1 MGYTILPA
9 APIREELARRDVQA
23 SLLVQPEVTRTL
35 ILATPANRPKVRGL
49 GQIAKVVKKEMKR
62 FGEV

>member
-1 MGYTILPA
+1 
-9 APIREELARRDVQA
+9 
-23 SLLVQPEVTRTL
+23 
-35 ILATPANRPKVRGL
+35 LATPANRPKVRGL